1 MILQAVLSNRRF
13 TINNLQFEQVKGLAM
28 GSRLSGILAT
38 LVMDDLERVTITA
51 HLSICLFAYYVDDIF
66 IMTKDKAAVDKI
78 LNKFNQQHSD
88 IKLTVE
94 HSSSNKKLSL
104 LDFKVIFVDH
114 KATFNYYQKN
124 AKKNLFP

>member
-1 MILQAVLSNRRF
+1 
-13 TINNLQFEQVKGLAM
+13 
-28 GSRLSGILAT
+28 
-38 LVMDDLERVTITA
+38 MDDLERVTITA